1 MKPFL
6 LICSLFISVPASA
19 GQILPNLYA
28 QEYCSLRAIGVS
40 SSEAITAA
48 TEHAYVA
55 SLPNVTPVTIDGR
68 QVDTDV
74 LRAVRAVSD
83 RCPQYIGD

>member
-1 MKPFL
+1 MKSFL

-19 GQILPNLYA
+19 GQILSNLYA

-55 SLPNVTPVTIDGR
+55 SLPDVTSVTIDGR
-68 QVDTDV
+68 QIDTDV
-74 LRAVRAVSD
+74 LRAVRAVSSL
-83 RCPQYIGD
+83 CPQYIGD